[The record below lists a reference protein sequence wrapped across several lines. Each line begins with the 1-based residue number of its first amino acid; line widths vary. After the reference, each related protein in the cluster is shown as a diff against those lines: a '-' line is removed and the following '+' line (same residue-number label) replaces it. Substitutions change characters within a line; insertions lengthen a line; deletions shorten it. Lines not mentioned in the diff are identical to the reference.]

1 MAEIDIKVNSKSLI
15 EDEEIVFDPVEPLEL
30 AYEQII
36 VNAKIKQDVE
46 VNGKTQE
53 VPGIKQILKSC
64 TGRFSPGTFTAILGP
79 SGCGKTTMLNLISG
93 RQMSDNLEV
102 IGNLRINGVSTK
114 SIGMYKSFIGYV
126 MQEDYMLPTF
136 TPYEAF
142 RFVTNLRLPDLSEE
156 EKEKRVNLIIKNLGL
171 EKCRNTWIGDTRIR
185 GVSGGEKKRT
195 SIGL

>member
-1 MAEIDIKVNSKSLI
+1 M
-15 EDEEIVFDPVEPLEL
+15 
-30 AYEQII
+30 
-36 VNAKIKQDVE
+36 
-46 VNGKTQE
+46 
-53 VPGIKQILKSC
+53 PGIKQILKSC